1 MEARFARAAGG
12 LSCKRHQEVGRKV
25 KIRRLRPTPG
35 VLIGTI
41 ALVFAFT
48 GGAVAAGDINT
59 NDIAK
64 KAVTGSRIAK
74 DAIKSGKIA
83 DGKVKAKDLAD
94 DVIPD
99 VPDMA
104 YGRVNKNGT
113 TVAPETGAV
122 GIAGTSSGG
131 DGLVCYDLA
140 FAPVSGTATVA
151 RSAGPAT
158 TVELVVNPPAGCA
171 APYTDAATVT
181 RLASNGNPVDRDVY
195 VDFIGQ

>member
-1 MEARFARAAGG
+1 MR
-12 LSCKRHQEVGRKV
+12 
-25 KIRRLRPTPG
+25 IRNLRPTPG

-48 GGAVAAGDINT
+48 GAAVAAGEINT

-74 DAIKSGKIA
+74 DAVKSGKIA
-83 DGKVKAKDLAD
+83 DGKIKAKDLAP

-104 YGRVNKNGT
+104 YGRVNKNGA

-122 GIAGTSSGG
+122 GITGTSTGG
-131 DGLVCYDLA
+131 PGLICYDLA
-140 FAPVSGTATVA
+140 FSPVSGTATVA
-151 RSAGPAT
+151 RSSGAQT
-158 TVELVVNPPAGCA
+158 TVELVVQPPAGCT

-181 RLASNGNPVDRDVY
+181 RLATNGNQADRDVY
-195 VDFIGQ
+195 VDFIGG

>member
-1 MEARFARAAGG
+1 MKLRN
-12 LSCKRHQEVGRKV
+12 
-25 KIRRLRPTPG
+25 LRPTPG

-48 GGAVAAGDINT
+48 GGAIAASKINT
-59 NDIAK
+59 QDIAK

-74 DAIKSGKIA
+74 DAIKSGKIL
-83 DGKVKAKDLAD
+83 DGKVKAKDLAS

-104 YGRVNKNGT
+104 YGRVNKNGA

-122 GIAGTSSGG
+122 GITGTSTGG
-131 DGLVCYDLA
+131 PGVICYDLA
-140 FAPVSGTATVA
+140 FTPVSGTATVA
-151 RSAGPAT
+151 RSAATQT
-158 TVELVVNPPAGCA
+158 TVELVVLPPAGCT

-181 RLASNGNPVDRDVY
+181 RLATNGNEVDRDVY
-195 VDFIGQ
+195 VDFIGG

>member
-1 MEARFARAAGG
+1 
-12 LSCKRHQEVGRKV
+12 V
-25 KIRRLRPTPG
+25 KLKKLRPTPG

-48 GGAVAAGDINT
+48 GGAVAASKINT
-59 NDIAK
+59 EDIAK

-74 DAIKSGKIA
+74 DSIKSGKIV
-83 DGKVKAKDLAD
+83 DGKVKAKDLAS

-122 GIAGTSSGG
+122 GITGTASGG
-131 DGLVCYDLA
+131 NGVICYDLA
-140 FAPVSGTATVA
+140 FTPVSGTATVA
-151 RSAGPAT
+151 RAAGPAT
-158 TVELVVNPPAGCA
+158 TVEVVVNPAAGCT

-181 RLASNGNPVDRDVY
+181 RLAAGGNPVDRDVY
-195 VDFIGQ
+195 VDFLGG

>member
-1 MEARFARAAGG
+1 
-12 LSCKRHQEVGRKV
+12 V
-25 KIRRLRPTPG
+25 KLIRRLRPTPG

-48 GGAVAAGDINT
+48 GGAIAASKINT
-59 NDIAK
+59 EDIAK

-74 DAIKSGKIA
+74 DAIKSGKIV
-83 DGKVKAKDLAD
+83 DGKIKAKDLAP

-113 TVAPETGAV
+113 TVAPESGAV
-122 GIAGTSSGG
+122 GITGTASGG
-131 DGLVCYDLA
+131 DGVVCYDLA
-140 FAPVSGTATVA
+140 FTPVSGTATVA
-151 RSAGPAT
+151 RAASPPA
-158 TVELVVNPPAGCA
+158 TVELVVGPPAGCV

-181 RLASNGNPVDRDVY
+181 QRTDNGNAVDRDVY
-195 VDFIGQ
+195 VDFLGG

>member
-1 MEARFARAAGG
+1 MEM
-12 LSCKRHQEVGRKV
+12 
-25 KIRRLRPTPG
+25 RRLRPTPG

-48 GGAVAAGDINT
+48 GGAVAAQTINT

-74 DAIKSGKIA
+74 DAVKSGKIA
-83 DGKVKAKDLAD
+83 DGKVKAKDLAS
-94 DVIPD
+94 DVIPE
-99 VPDMA
+99 VPAQA
-104 YGRVNKNGT
+104 YGRVNKNGN

-131 DGLVCYDLA
+131 EGLICYDLA
-140 FAPVSGTATVA
+140 TLPVAGTATVA
-151 RSAGPAT
+151 RSGGQAT
-158 TVELVVNPPAGCA
+158 TVEVVVNAPAGCT

-181 RLASNGNPVDRDVY
+181 RLAANGNPADRDVY
-195 VDFIGQ
+195 VQFIGG